1 MPTAD
6 LTYAEVGVTRLDE
19 EVWAAGPRRLESRV
33 HLGRGEECW
42 SARAD
47 AVMRWAV
54 KTRSGFLVM
63 GEPVATLGVD
73 YDLLFRCAGLSVR
86 EPVRV
91 VGVVDQ
97 ATRRGFAYGTRVGH
111 PVSGEEAFIV
121 QRDQNGDV
129 CLTVR
134 SVTSP
139 APGWRRIGF
148 PLFVLA
154 QRALRRRYLRS
165 LAG

>member
-19 EVWAAGPRRLESRV
+19 EVWAAGPRRVESRV

-42 SARAD
+42 SASAD

-54 KTRSGFLVM
+54 KTRSGFRVM

-86 EPVRV
+86 EPVR
-91 VGVVDQ
+91 GGG
-97 ATRRGFAYGTRVGH
+97 AGAGGRRRCLRSGHAARFRLRHAGRPPRLRRG
-111 PVSGEEAFIV
+111 
-121 QRDQNGDV
+121 
-129 CLTVR
+129 
-134 SVTSP
+134 
-139 APGWRRIGF
+139 GF
-148 PLFVLA
+148 HRPTG
-154 QRALRRRYLRS
+154 RER
-165 LAG
+165 